1 MLQLT
6 SWARAGHLVVKGGQ
20 GGRVFGH
27 DRVAKAKAK
36 STFKP
41 VRLLSLHCPLPRC
54 LAAIGV
60 MEIPNFDPYFP
71 FPIRSWASQ
80 IASASSSK
88 ISPFLPSLL
97 RAYSTIHRSHHQQSI
112 DCCLAECT
120 QRDIQ
125 QVALLSSKK
134 TSKVSITKQST
145 VYTAHSSTARIPRR
159 YRPSASLRIASLGR
173 IPEKRSRV
181 GWLLGCKAFERMV
194 HGCENARERED
205 EDAHHGSGRAAGRRR
220 EER

>member
-80 IASASSSK
+80 IASASSSR
-88 ISPFLPSLL
+88 FHPSSL
-97 RAYSTIHRSHHQQSI
+97 AYSVRILITAQHHQQSV

-145 VYTAHSSTARIPRR
+145 VYTAHSSTARTSRR
-159 YRPSASLRIASLGR
+159 YRTSASLRIASLRR
-173 IPEKRSRV
+173 IVEKTGGV
-181 GWLLGCKAFERMV
+181 VDGLKGLERMV
-194 HGCENARERED
+194 HGCKN
-205 EDAHHGSGRAAGRRR
+205 G
-220 EER
+220 